1 MVALYVDDLLI
12 AGSTKNMVTQLE
24 SIFEAKY
31 KMKKLNAIK
40 QLLGMGI
47 FHDKL
52 RNTIYITQQQ
62 YIEYIVELFRK
73 YGISEFRTPMDE
85 RHHYSKSQMPKQ
97 GSSEALLMAT
107 LPYRELIGSLL
118 WVSNGTRPD
127 VTYSVNTLTKFTSNP
142 GLIHWRAALRVLGFL
157 NSTKYYCIR
166 YTQQIH
172 LDTISPNGYMR
183 GILPNHTD
191 FNCYVDAS
199 HASDVDTRRSITGY
213 IFFISGGPV
222 SWQSRMQTS
231 VALSSMEAEYMA
243 ASAATQ
249 EAMWQARLL
258 EQMGM
263 RIDLPIKLYEDNK
276 STIMFTDHPGDHRTT
291 KHIDTR
297 KEFARDA
304 QNQGI
309 IEMVFVPTAEQLADG
324 MTKALPYPTFLAISL
339 NNYLYYYQF
348 SPHWS

>member
-1 MVALYVDDLLI
+1 
-12 AGSTKNMVTQLE
+12 
-24 SIFEAKY
+24 
-31 KMKKLNAIK
+31 
-40 QLLGMGI
+40 
-47 FHDKL
+47 
-52 RNTIYITQQQ
+52 
-62 YIEYIVELFRK
+62 
-73 YGISEFRTPMDE
+73 
-85 RHHYSKSQMPKQ
+85 
-97 GSSEALLMAT
+97 
-107 LPYRELIGSLL
+107 
-118 WVSNGTRPD
+118 
-127 VTYSVNTLTKFTSNP
+127 
-142 GLIHWRAALRVLGFL
+142 
-157 NSTKYYCIR
+157 
-166 YTQQIH
+166 
-172 LDTISPNGYMR
+172 MR

-213 IFFISGGPV
+213 IFFISEGPV

-231 VALSSMEAEYMA
+231 VALSSMKAEYMA

-258 EQMGM
+258 EPIGM
-263 RIDLPIKLYEDNK
+263 RIDLPVKLYEDNK
-276 STIMFTDHPGDHRTT
+276 SAIMFTDHPGDHRTT